1 MTTTENT
8 VTAAFS
14 NAGFGISA
22 GGQWATIAGKREW
35 VAFLATAEGA
45 GPHTRLT
52 AKRRTWHVTAS
63 VYRAETVQV
72 MVSKRDC
79 FRAEAAAEALAGL
92 IEFLE
97 ASRKAV
103 AQ

>member
-1 MTTTENT
+1 MNT
-8 VTAAFS
+8 QNEITAIFS

-22 GGQWATIAGKREW
+22 AGQWATIAGKREW

-63 VYRAETVQV
+63 VYRAEPVQV

-92 IEFLE
+92 VEYLE
-97 ASRKAV
+97 APAKGV